1 VIALDVG
8 PILDHV
14 TTCPV
19 CASYVSTR
27 PPTGTKA
34 DYDGLCDE
42 GTRLLVSIDTAMA
55 AQGYTPRGERG
66 EGAPS

>member
-1 VIALDVG
+1 VKALDVG

-19 CASYVSTR
+19 CASFVSTHAA
-27 PPTGTKA
+27 TGTKA
-34 DYDGLCDE
+34 DYDGLCGE
-42 GTRLLVSIDTAMA
+42 GAKLLGGIDQALA
-55 AQGYTPRGERG
+55 EQGYTPRGERG